1 MLKFEEKTHTY
12 TYNGQIAHSVTT
24 ILREWLDVEIS
35 GTAYKVNAFTG
46 KAVLAQMFK
55 DAADHGNAVHN
66 AIAYYLTCGIDME
79 ALHEDVHRALNM
91 FIEWFDEH
99 VDEVIEV
106 EKPLYSKAYHYAGT
120 ADLIRKP
127 KRKYGGKRAV
137 IDYKTGAFG
146 LAGPQLAAY
155 ETQHREDSGYKGKIE
170 RYVLKLP
177 KVGDKYKFTKE
188 EGRQDWAFFRN
199 RLFTFNF
206 IKGRK

>member
-1 MLKFEEKTHTY
+1 MLTFNEETHTY
-12 TYNGQIAHSVTT
+12 YWNDIPVPSVTT
-24 ILREWLDVEIS
+24 VISEWLDSDIF

-55 DAADHGNAVHN
+55 DAADHGKAVHT
-66 AIAYYLTCGIDME
+66 AIHLYLTCGVDIE
-79 ALHEDVHRALNM
+79 SLHDDIRTALNM
-91 FIEWFDEH
+91 FISWHDEH

-106 EKPLYSKAYHYAGT
+106 EKPLYSKIYHYAGT
-120 ADLIRKP
+120 ADLICTL

-137 IDYKTGAFG
+137 VDYKTGAFG

-155 ETQHREDSGYKGKIE
+155 ENLHREDTGYKGRIE
-170 RYVLKLP
+170 RYVLKIP
-177 KVGDKYKFTKE
+177 KTGDKAKFTKE
-188 EGRQDWAFFRN
+188 EGRQDWAFFKN